1 MIKPH
6 WTIKGQFP
14 WQNLDQVRI
23 FWQLWISAIRIQ
35 TNANVILL
43 ILKKSILL
51 ILQALLL
58 CGSLLALDFPDNI
71 PQKTLL
77 KNCTMYTMTDSG
89 VVDSGA
95 VLIQSDHIAAV
106 FAADSLIPFEYA
118 QTSDSV
124 KVVDMGGKSIMPGL
138 IDMHSALGVE
148 YPEDTHYPDQS
159 VLRYFLPEDEEI
171 HSMLRGGVTTIAL
184 RPPADSLFSG
194 YSALVKLLPDSLG
207 GTHII
212 DDTLDYQISL
222 TGPMVDLNSKQSKDL
237 VVSPLA
243 RMYRFRKFLDE
254 AYSDADYLPD
264 YSTLLEE
271 NPNWPPVFRDDL
283 PLYVLSNRAVQILE
297 AHSMLIDAGANFY
310 FGGVLGLADVY
321 NKWTSSPIASTQKYI
336 NGVVLGPAFFQ
347 IDPEYNRYRPLS
359 TELSDLGIIFAV
371 GSHFPNVQ
379 SLTLLDRMRDFV
391 RYGMSEQQAMDCG
404 TIVPA
409 KLLNRSQTLGKIQS
423 GAAADL
429 VILNG
434 DPFDVKSRVEQVYVD
449 GIAVWLK

>member
-1 MIKPH
+1 M
-6 WTIKGQFP
+6 
-14 WQNLDQVRI
+14 
-23 FWQLWISAIRIQ
+23 Q

-43 ILKKSILL
+43 ILKNPLL
-51 ILQALLL
+51 IIIQTLVL
-58 CGSLLALDFPDNI
+58 CGSLLALDFPDNT
-71 PQKTLL
+71 PEMTLL
-77 KNCTMYTMTDSG
+77 KNCTLYTMTDSG

-106 FAADSLIPFEYA
+106 FIVDSLIPPEYTH
-118 QTSDSV
+118 TSDSV
-124 KVVDMGGKSIMPGL
+124 KIIDMGGKSIMPGL

-171 HSMLRGGVTTIAL
+171 YTMLKGGVTTIAL

-212 DDTLDYQISL
+212 QDTLDYQISL
-222 TGPMVDLNSKQSKDL
+222 TGPMVDLNRNQSKD
-237 VVSPLA
+237 VAVSALA

-254 AYSDADYLPD
+254 AYSDADYLPE
-264 YSTLLEE
+264 YSTLVKEH
-271 NPNWPPVFRDDL
+271 PNWPPVFRNDF
-283 PLYVLSNRAVQILE
+283 PLYVLSNKAVQILE
-297 AHSMLIDAGANFY
+297 VHSMLMDAGANFY
-310 FGGVLGLADVY
+310 FGGVHGLADVY
-321 NKWTSSPIASTQKYI
+321 NKWTSSPITSIQKYI

-347 IDPEYNRYRPLS
+347 LDPEYNRYRPLS

-371 GSHFPNVQ
+371 GSHFPNVR

-391 RYGMSEQQAMDCG
+391 RYGMSEQQAMDCV

-434 DPFDVKSRVEQVYVD
+434 DPFDVKTRVERVYVD